1 MTLVEPDFLP
11 PSHNWHDDCFGRG
24 GPNPTFLIE
33 SRLAGFLEADM
44 SVGDALLGIHATALQ
59 LRSQRM
65 SMLASNIANAATPDT
80 GSRHQFCA
88 GLAPGKQRRVHRVF
102 GRISGALQPSL
113 DGNTVEMSTEQTA
126 FAENALAYRSSLSFL
141 QRSGRD
147 DDARAE
153 GRIECQNQTLSL
165 FDISGRAMAAQL
177 VRLNTTASNLANAG
191 TISGTEEGAFRSL
204 KPVFRTIMGD
214 DGTATVAIDKIVSSP
229 AAPTKRHDP
238 SHPLADKNGDVWE
251 AAVDSAAEMVEMLE
265 TSRQYQNN
273 VQVLQTAKG
282 LMLETLRLGQ

>member
-1 MTLVEPDFLP
+1 
-11 PSHNWHDDCFGRG
+11 
-24 GPNPTFLIE
+24 
-33 SRLAGFLEADM
+33 M
-44 SVGDALLGIHATALQ
+44 S
-59 LRSQRM
+59 
-65 SMLASNIANAATPDT
+65 
-80 GSRHQFCA
+80 
-88 GLAPGKQRRVHRVF
+88 
-102 GRISGALQPSL
+102 
-113 DGNTVEMSTEQTA
+113 
-126 FAENALAYRSSLSFL
+126 
-141 QRSGRD
+141 
-147 DDARAE
+147 
-153 GRIECQNQTLSL
+153 NQTLSL

-204 KPVFRTIMGD
+204 KPVFRTIMRD